1 MGVIEQVIR
10 PFAEQDVSPTGFVQ
24 PGTTGVPP
32 VLVKIGLKGGGKSFS
47 GKITYSRN
55 TKMGANHA
63 EAPTTST
70 RIDQACTNS
79 ATKNDALANG
89 PH

>member
-10 PFAEQDVSPTGFVQ
+10 PFAEQDVSPSGFVQ

-47 GKITYSRN
+47 GKITYQRA
-55 TKMGANHA
+55 TKMGAVHDETSPDSQSLQTKLGN
-63 EAPTTST
+63 PTGS
-70 RIDQACTNS
+70 
-79 ATKNDALANG
+79 
-89 PH
+89 

>member
-55 TKMGANHA
+55 TKMGADNA
-63 EAPTTST
+63 EAPGTK
-70 RIDQACTNS
+70 RIAQACTNS